1 MANTNNGFDPKT
13 NPKAQP
19 QTAQA
24 SGQTSSEA
32 SSTKTP
38 LGGEDAA
45 YRAQVAAE
53 LAQIRTQVQESLTAK
68 AQAIQK
74 IGNEYQAAAQPL
86 VNDSSVMLADILLGG
101 SFFGQIA
108 RNVGELVAAHPTGP
122 KTGIVAPSLKQVS
135 FAPLQQGTQS
145 AYLTSSDEPSNTAS
159 QG

>member
-1 MANTNNGFDPKT
+1 MASNGFDPKA
-13 NPKAQP
+13 NPKPQP

-53 LAQIRTQVQESLTAK
+53 IAQIRNEVQGSLVAR
-68 AQAIQK
+68 AQGIQAIAD
-74 IGNEYQAAAQPL
+74 EYQSAAQP
-86 VNDSSVMLADILLGG
+86 VVDQASAMLYDVLSGG
-101 SFFGQIA
+101 SFFDQIA
-108 RNVGELVAAHPTGP
+108 RNVGQLMEAHPTGP
-122 KTGIVAPSLKQVS
+122 RTGLVAPTLKPVS

-145 AYLTSSDEPSNTAS
+145 AYLTSSDGPSNTAS
-159 QG
+159 HG